1 MAGSMVDRATSDMLI
16 GPDWAKNM
24 EICDICNRDPG
35 QSKDVVKALK
45 KRICHKNP
53 KVQLLALT
61 LLETVVKNCGDILHM
76 HVAER
81 DLLHE
86 MVKIV
91 KKKSDPRV
99 KEKVLVLI
107 DTWQEALG
115 GPRARYPQ
123 YYAAYHEL
131 VRAGAEFPKRSEKP
145 APLFNGQSQAARN
158 MRSPDQQDEA
168 ESSAANEFPAL
179 SMTEIQ
185 NARGIMDVL
194 AEMLNALD
202 PGNRE
207 GLRQEV
213 IVELVDQC
221 RTFKQRVVQLVNS
234 TTDEELMSQGLAL
247 NDDLQRVLAKHDAIA
262 AGITVRVEKKPKSL
276 QALVETEDSAN
287 QDSKK
292 EKGLIDIED
301 PASQDS
307 AKEPNQS
314 TSDQSPFEQL
324 ALPAPPVSNGTT
336 TSAPKSDPGIDLLSW
351 DDTPTTAENPLALVP
366 VTDPLAD
373 STPSNQNALAVVD
386 AFSQNNT
393 ANSNA
398 QPADPFGFN
407 PSSTI
412 PGSQPYNA
420 PTQHPLQTQQPPQP
434 VALYPNGGP
443 LNPRTSYDQA
453 SLNNM
458 NSGWNGQAANPVAP
472 PPEQALNY
480 DGQSGNLP
488 PPPWEAQAG
497 SSNEVPNGHL
507 GGMQPLPGPA
517 GQIGSMQQPM
527 QPQINHMG
535 VPQSQPTYGNQ
546 PGVVLPQQ
554 AMQSG
559 QAAVPQMQPGFGNP
573 QFGSLPLAS
582 MPGMQLGSMPPPL
595 MYGGSQPAMMY
606 PQQMLGAQYGVMPQ
620 QQPMYGSR
628 LAGYMQHPAVAA
640 AHYYS
645 QGTSAMYG
653 HPGANDLSQRMYGLS
668 MQDNSYMGGMSS
680 SYQTAPSSAPSVGQP
695 MRPTK
700 SEDKLFGDLLSIAKT
715 KKAS

>member
-1 MAGSMVDRATSDMLI
+1 
-16 GPDWAKNM
+16 
-24 EICDICNRDPG
+24 
-35 QSKDVVKALK
+35 
-45 KRICHKNP
+45 
-53 KVQLLALT
+53 
-61 LLETVVKNCGDILHM
+61 M

-81 DLLHE
+81 DILHE

-131 VRAGAEFPKRSEKP
+131 VRAGAEFPKRLEKP
-145 APLFNGQSQAARN
+145 APLFNGQSQTARN

-168 ESSAANEFPAL
+168 ESSAANDFPAL
-179 SMTEIQ
+179 SMSEIQ

-221 RTFKQRVVQLVNS
+221 RTYKQRVVQLVNS

-262 AGITVRVEKKPKSL
+262 AGIAVRVEKKPKSL

-292 EKGLIDIED
+292 EQGLIDIEE
-301 PASQDS
+301 PTSQDA

-324 ALPAPPVSNGTT
+324 ALPAPPVSNGAA
-336 TSAPKSDPGIDLLSW
+336 TSAPKSDLGIDLLSW
-351 DDTPTTAENPLALVP
+351 DDTPAPATAQNSLALVP

-373 STPSNQNALAVVD
+373 STSSNQNALAIVD
-386 AFSQNNT
+386 AFSQNST

-398 QPADPFGFN
+398 QPADPFGLN
-407 PSSTI
+407 LSSAI
-412 PGSQPYNA
+412 PGSQPYNT
-420 PTQHPLQTQQPPQP
+420 PTQQPFQSQLPPQQA
-434 VALYPNGGP
+434 ALYPNGGAV
-443 LNPRTSYDQA
+443 NPGTSYDQA
-453 SLNNM
+453 SQFNVS
-458 NSGWNGQAANPVAP
+458 SGWNGQAANPAVS

-480 DGQSGNLP
+480 DDQSGNLP
-488 PPPWEAQAG
+488 PPPWEAQPAA
-497 SSNEVPNGHL
+497 SNEVPNGQL

-517 GQIGSMQQPM
+517 GQIGGMQQPL
-527 QPQINHMG
+527 QPQVNHMG
-535 VPQSQPTYGNQ
+535 VPQSQPMYSNQ
-546 PGVVLPQQ
+546 PGIGLPQQ
-554 AMQSG
+554 VMQPS
-559 QAAVPQMQPGFGNP
+559 QVAATQMQPSFGNQ
-573 QFGSLPLAS
+573 QFGSLPPTP
-582 MPGMQLGSMPPPL
+582 MMGMQFGGMQPPQ
-595 MYGGSQPAMMY
+595 MYGGSQPVMMY
-606 PQQMLGAQYGVMPQ
+606 PQQMPVAQYGAMPQ
-620 QQPMYGSR
+620 QQPMYGGR

-640 AHYYS
+640 AHYYNN
-645 QGTSAMYG
+645 QGTAGMYG
-653 HPGANDLSQRMYGLS
+653 YPGANGLSQSMYGLS
-668 MQDNSYMGGMSS
+668 VQDNSSMGMSS
-680 SYQTAPSSAPSVGQP
+680 SYQTTTAPTSAGQP
-695 MRPTK
+695 MKVTK
-700 SEDKLFGDLLSIAKT
+700 PEDKLFGDLLSIAKT

>member
-1 MAGSMVDRATSDMLI
+1 
-16 GPDWAKNM
+16 
-24 EICDICNRDPG
+24 
-35 QSKDVVKALK
+35 
-45 KRICHKNP
+45 
-53 KVQLLALT
+53 
-61 LLETVVKNCGDILHM
+61 M

-81 DLLHE
+81 DILHE

-107 DTWQEALG
+107 DTWQEAFG

-158 MRSPDQQDEA
+158 MRSPDQQEEA
-168 ESSAANEFPAL
+168 ESSAANDFPAL
-179 SMTEIQ
+179 SMSEIQ

-221 RTFKQRVVQLVNS
+221 RTYKQRVVQLVNTS
-234 TTDEELMSQGLAL
+234 TDEELMSQGLAL

-262 AGITVRVEKKPKSL
+262 AGIAVRVEKKPKSL
-276 QALVETEDSAN
+276 QALVDTEDSAN
-287 QDSKK
+287 QDANRDKEK

-301 PASQDS
+301 PTSQDS
-307 AKEPNQS
+307 KNEPKQS

-324 ALPAPPVSNGTT
+324 ALPAPPVSNGTA
-336 TSAPKSDPGIDLLSW
+336 TSAPKSDLGIDLLSW

-373 STPSNQNALAVVD
+373 STPSNQNALAIVN

-398 QPADPFGFN
+398 HPADPFGLN
-407 PSSTI
+407 SSSTM
-412 PGSQPYNA
+412 PGSQPYNTPA
-420 PTQHPLQTQQPPQP
+420 QHPLQPQQPQQAAP
-434 VALYPNGGP
+434 LYPNGGAV
-443 LNPRTSYDQA
+443 NVGTSYEQA
-453 SLNNM
+453 PQFNNTS
-458 NSGWNGQAANPVAP
+458 SGWNGQVASPAP
-472 PPEQALNY
+472 PPQQAQSY
-480 DGQSGNLP
+480 DDQSGSLP
-488 PPPWEAQAG
+488 PPPWEAQSAAT
-497 SSNEVPNGHL
+497 NELPNGQL
-507 GGMQPLPGPA
+507 GGGMQPLPALPA
-517 GQIGSMQQPM
+517 GQIGSMQQPQ
-527 QPQINHMG
+527 QPQMNHMG
-535 VPQSQPTYGNQ
+535 VPQTQPIYNQ
-546 PGVVLPQQ
+546 QGVSLPQ
-554 AMQSG
+554 AMQPG
-559 QAAVPQMQPGFGNP
+559 QAAGFGNQ
-573 QFGSLPLAS
+573 QFGLLPPAS
-582 MPGMQLGSMPPPL
+582 MPGMLFPGMQPSQ

-606 PQQMLGAQYGVMPQ
+606 PQQMPGAQYGAMPQ
-620 QQPMYGSR
+620 QQPMYGGR

-640 AHYYS
+640 AHYYN
-645 QGTSAMYG
+645 QGMYG
-653 HPGANDLSQRMYGLS
+653 YPGANNLSQRMYGLS
-668 MQDNSYMGGMSS
+668 VQDNSYMGMSS
-680 SYQTAPSSAPSVGQP
+680 SYQTAPSPAPSTGQP

-700 SEDKLFGDLLSIAKT
+700 PEDKLFGDLLSIAKT